1 MKKVIFIVLV
11 LCYSLFLGCST
22 ETSNKEKDIE
32 KKSSTTIDVDNHVL
46 DTTNSVKKSS
56 NTIINGN
63 NFDFKIGFDVDAK
76 NVIDTFNDTFTKDLV
91 PGSAITNLVFTEE
104 EMKSIYEEMK
114 KIDILTYSDTF
125 DPEGNIRITPYCT
138 YNIKVQIDGRIK
150 EIYWKDENIS
160 EVPEAI
166 ALRNLIVHIR
176 DIIYSKDEY
185 KKMPEVNGG
194 YI

>member
-11 LCYSLFLGCST
+11 LSYSLFLGCST
-22 ETSNKEKDIE
+22 ETSNKEKDIG
-32 KKSSTTIDVDNHVL
+32 KKSSTTIDVDNNVL
-46 DTTNSVKKSS
+46 DTTKSVKKSS

-91 PGSAITNLVFTEE
+91 PGSAITNLVFTDE

-114 KIDILTYSDTF
+114 KIDILKYPDTF
-125 DPEGNIRITPYCT
+125 DPESNICMTPYCT

-150 EIYWKDENIS
+150 EIYWNDEKS
-160 EVPEAI
+160 SQVPEAI

-185 KKMPEVNGG
+185 KKMPEVKGV
-194 YI
+194 YV